1 MGIGGFWHPVPAV
14 LRKDTAMKKTIMKKY
29 ANLLIKQGV
38 NIKKGQELVIV
49 ADVEAAPFVALLTA
63 EAYRAGASEVRV
75 DWAMTE
81 LTKLHYRY
89 QTRKK
94 LCEVPEWKIEKLKH
108 DADVL
113 PARIRLICEDPDG
126 LASVNQEK
134 LAAANA
140 AFGKVSKKFREQ
152 TENKYQWL
160 VCAIPGKAWAKKVF
174 PNERPAAAVEKL
186 WEAILST
193 VQCGADND
201 AIAAWDA
208 KNASF
213 AARCEKLNAKHFDYL
228 EYKSA
233 NGTDFRC
240 SLMES
245 SMWCGGGEYA
255 ENGIYFN
262 PNMPTEE
269 IFTTP
274 KKGCCEG
281 RLVAA
286 MPLSLRGTLVEN
298 FYIDFKDGKAVS
310 WHAEK
315 GEEALTKLI
324 ETDEGSR
331 MLGELALVPKNS
343 PIAESGLL
351 FYNTLFD
358 ENASC
363 HVALGNG
370 YTSCVRDYS
379 EKTLAEMREEGVNDS
394 MIHVDFMVGA
404 KDLCITGYKD
414 GKATPVFV
422 NGTWAP
428 EFE

>member
-1 MGIGGFWHPVPAV
+1 MHPVPAV
-14 LRKDTAMKKTIMKKY
+14 LRKDKAMKKTIMKKY

-63 EAYRAGASEVRV
+63 EAYRAGASGVRV

-94 LCEVPEWKIEKLKH
+94 LCSVPEWRVEKLRH
-108 DADVL
+108 DAEVL

-152 TENKYQWL
+152 TDNKYQWL
-160 VCAIPGKAWAKKVF
+160 VCAIPGRAWAKKVV
-174 PNERPAAAVEKL
+174 PNERPAAALEKL

-193 VQCGADND
+193 VLCGADND
-201 AIAAWDA
+201 PVAEWDA
-208 KNASF
+208 KNAAF

-245 SMWCGGGEYA
+245 SLWCGGGEYC

-286 MPLSLRGTLVEN
+286 MPLSLRGTLVED
-298 FYIDFKDGKAVS
+298 FYIDFKDGKAVN

-315 GEEALTKLI
+315 GGEALTKLI

-331 MLGELALVPKNS
+331 MLGELALVPKDS
-343 PIAESGLL
+343 PIAKSGLL

-363 HVALGNG
+363 HVALGSG
-370 YTSCVRDYS
+370 YTSCVKDYT

-394 MIHVDFMVGA
+394 MVHVDFMVGA
-404 KDLCITGYKD
+404 QDLCITGYKD
-414 GKATPVFV
+414 GKATPVFI
-422 NGTWAP
+422 NGSWAP